1 MAQAGRRGYLG
12 DMHPRAQLNST
23 QIIRFAA
30 ARCWALLHPEPVSAA
45 DDTCDKD
52 WTVVTIAR
60 GGAWGVAT
68 EPYLGQAI
76 AAAIHRC
83 KEMDGTNGG
92 CGAQHAASRGA
103 WIVAKLCGGEPIIA
117 AASSLAA
124 AEQAAMHREIDLQ
137 VAYVPDLP
145 PCRRLL
151 TAGPDGSV
159 SIQDDNWALA
169 R

>member
-1 MAQAGRRGYLG
+1 MG
-12 DMHPRAQLNST
+12 DMHPRAQLHST

-30 ARCWALLHPEPVSAA
+30 ALCLALVHARPVSAA
-45 DDTCDKD
+45 DDTWDKD

-60 GGAWGVAT
+60 GGAWRVAT

-76 AAAIHRC
+76 ATAIHRC
-83 KEMDGTNGG
+83 KAKNGTNGG
-92 CGAQHAASRGA
+92 CGAQYAAGHGA
-103 WIVAKLCGGEPIIA
+103 RIVAKLCGGEPIIA
-117 AASSLAA
+117 AQSSLAA

-137 VAYVPDLP
+137 VAYGPDLP

-159 SIQDDNWALA
+159 SIQNENWALA